1 MVFWLWLG
9 LFLLAVPPFAFGLVI
24 ASLYIYVRL
33 KYSRNLLCML
43 NVRDRTTEPNLSKRK
58 FRRDHWSPFRR
69 MCEIHAKP
77 GEDVRLETDSP
88 NSRLLIIVVGVF
100 VALVC
105 IAKCIS

>member
-1 MVFWLWLG
+1 MAWFLLG
-9 LFLLAVPPFAFGLVI
+9 LVLAVPPIAFGLVFS
-24 ASLYIYVRL
+24 SLFLYVRS
-33 KYSRNLLCML
+33 KHQRKLLSIL
-43 NVRDRTTEPNLSKRK
+43 NVRDRTTEIKLAMRK
-58 FRRDHWSPFRR
+58 FRRYHWSPFRR

-100 VALVC
+100 IALVC